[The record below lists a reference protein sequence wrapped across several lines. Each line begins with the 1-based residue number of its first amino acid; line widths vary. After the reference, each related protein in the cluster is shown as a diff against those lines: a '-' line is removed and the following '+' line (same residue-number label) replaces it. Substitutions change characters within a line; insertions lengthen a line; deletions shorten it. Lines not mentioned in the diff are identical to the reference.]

1 MLELGTE
8 DGLDARSRDALLA
21 ELRRSRSQLAEA
33 QATARIGSWEI
44 QVEPPEVTWSDQM
57 YELLDVD
64 RDALV
69 PGPEAFIGRLVESD
83 RQRVADEWALLGV
96 EPGVRTVDARVRLR
110 DGSTRWVRTV
120 GRVLETAADGTA
132 VRFGG
137 TVQDINELKDTEL
150 KLIDAV
156 DLNTIMQFI
165 ASAANGANTL
175 DEAMARTRDL
185 LLAHPDWHRGV
196 AFDVTDGGLSF
207 RPVGSADDVRPTLL
221 ERHVAERVR
230 VQDAVVFEEHTVPQ
244 RPLLGFPVRL
254 EGRTIAVLVVT
265 NTSPFARHAMLRSM
279 AAQVSDQLAQVAARE
294 LTARELSRA
303 RDEAMAASNAKS
315 EFLATMSHEI
325 RTPLNGVI
333 GLNELLLRT
342 ELDPDQRRF
351 AEAMQGAGRSLLVL
365 ISDVLDFSKI
375 EAGELELEAV
385 EFRPAIAVQGT
396 LELFAPMAAAKGIEL
411 VAEVED
417 DVPDRLEGD
426 PSRFGQVITNLVANA
441 VKFTEEGSVRVS
453 VSAYVDETTV
463 TLRVAVRDTGIGMDD
478 EQLDRIFQP
487 FRQADAST
495 TRTFGGTG
503 LGLAIAHRLTTAL
516 GGTIGV
522 ISSPGEGST
531 FWFTS
536 RFRRL
541 SSGTHPAARTT
552 ATRPDRT
559 GGGHVLVVED
569 NEVNQLVAVGM
580 LRALGYTSEVVGDG
594 AAAAARVTPGRFD
607 AVLMDLQ
614 MPRLDG
620 FAATR
625 LIRQAEPPG
634 SRVPIIALTAS
645 AVAGERDRCLAAGMT
660 GFLVKPVGVDALGRA
675 LREELGTPPAA
686 LPVGAPVAPSDRP
699 LHHSLDHPLPQ
710 PGAPTLDMA
719 RLDELAE
726 MGASA
731 LPLIDRAI
739 ENFVAGASENL
750 EILRRALEGGDT
762 QVLRSAAHRLKG
774 SAANLG
780 AVRVAQVAFDLE
792 RRADDAAVD
801 SLDHLLD
808 ELAAELRAASVA
820 LADYRSTASEVARSA

>member
-1 MLELGTE
+1 MQEQGSE
-8 DGLDARSRDALLA
+8 DDLDPRSREALLA

-64 RDALV
+64 RDELA
-69 PGPEAFIGRLVESD
+69 PGPDAFIARLVEED
-83 RQRVADEWALLGV
+83 RERVAGEWAQLGAV
-96 EPGVRTVDARVRLR
+96 PGVRTVDARVLLR

-120 GRVLETAADGTA
+120 GRVLETTPEGIPR
-132 VRFGG
+132 RFGG
-137 TVQDINELKDTEL
+137 TVQDIDELKRTEL
-150 KLIDAV
+150 QLIDAV

-175 DEAMARTRDL
+175 DEAMVATRDL
-185 LLAHPDWHRGV
+185 LLAHPDWVRGV
-196 AFDVTDGGLSF
+196 AFDVSDGGLSF
-207 RPVGSADDVRPTLL
+207 RPVGPRADVRPTLL

-230 VQDAVVFEEHTVPQ
+230 AQDAVVFEEHTAPH

-254 EGRTIAVLVVT
+254 EGRMIAVLVVT
-265 NTSPFARHAMLRSM
+265 NASPFARHRMLRSL
-279 AAQVSDQLAQVAARE
+279 ATQVADQLAQVAARE
-294 LTARELSRA
+294 LAARELSAA
-303 RDEAMAASNAKS
+303 RDQAMAASNAKS

-342 ELDPDQRRF
+342 ELDPEQRKL

-375 EAGELELEAV
+375 EAGGLELETV
-385 EFRPAIAVQGT
+385 EFRPVVAVQAT

-411 VAEVED
+411 VADVED
-417 DVPDRLEGD
+417 GVPDRVEGD
-426 PSRFGQVITNLVANA
+426 PSRFGQVLTNLVANA
-441 VKFTEEGSVRVS
+441 VKFTDAGSVRVR
-453 VSAYVDETTV
+453 VSAYVDEGAV
-463 TLRVAVRDTGIGMDD
+463 TLRVGVRDTGIGMDD

-516 GGTIGV
+516 GGTMGV
-522 ISSPGEGST
+522 LSSPGEGST
-531 FWFTS
+531 FWFTG
-536 RFRRL
+536 RFRL
-541 SSGTHPAARTT
+541 PVAPQVAARPAVPTEER
-552 ATRPDRT
+552 TR
-559 GGGHVLVVED
+559 GGHVLVVED
-569 NEVNQLVAVGM
+569 NDVNQLVAVGT
-580 LRALGYTSEVVGDG
+580 LRALGYTSEVAADG
-594 AAAAARVTPGRFD
+594 AEAAARVMPGRFD

-645 AVAGERDRCLAAGMT
+645 AVAGERERCLAAGMT
-660 GFLVKPVGVDALGRA
+660 GFLVKPVGVDALGRV
-675 LREELGTPPAA
+675 LREALGRPPATTA
-686 LPVGAPVAPSDRP
+686 GAGPDAPANRP
-699 LHHSLDHPLPQ
+699 LPLSLEGRPA
-710 PGAPTLDMA
+710 GPTLDPA
-719 RLDELAE
+719 RLAELAE
-726 MGASA
+726 MGAGA
-731 LPLIDRAI
+731 LPLIERAI
-739 ENFVAGASENL
+739 ENFVAAAGDHL
-750 EILRRALEGGDT
+750 EALRRALETGDT
-762 QVLRSAAHRLKG
+762 NVLRSAAHQLKG

-780 AVRVAQVAFDLE
+780 AVRVAQLALGVE
-792 RRADDAAVD
+792 HRADAAD
-801 SLDHLLD
+801 LDGTALLLD
-808 ELAAELRAASVA
+808 ELATELRSAAAA
-820 LADYRSTASEVARSA
+820 LADYRFAASEEARSA